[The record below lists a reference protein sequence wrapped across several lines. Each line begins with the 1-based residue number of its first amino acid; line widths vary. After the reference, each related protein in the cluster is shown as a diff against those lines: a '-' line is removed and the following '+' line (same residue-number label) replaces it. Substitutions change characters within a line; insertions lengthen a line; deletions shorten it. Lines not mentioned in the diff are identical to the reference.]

1 MVEIEIKKGMSY
13 NRFQDGIARV
23 SITNYHG
30 HVLFDNF
37 IIPECKKITDY
48 RTEVSGVRA

>member
-1 MVEIEIKKGMSY
+1 L
-13 NRFQDGIARV
+13 QDGIARV
-23 SITNYHG
+23 SIINYHG

-48 RTEVSGVRA
+48 RTQVSGVRIDDLKEENGALPEK